1 MFDKEKV
8 QNYITEFLPWTLK
21 RYNVTNPRQIDGR
34 KFTTIENELWK
45 DLIYKGLVPR
55 GTNNPQSSESMA
67 IYNEVERMFRDSWN
81 ALSNQEM
88 HNSYGREDEETASK
102 DAEFIS
108 ADEINRFIV
117 QMSDEEQ
124 NSMSIRDIAAEILKT
139 KPENIKNITTSG
151 SGWEIQTAGDMND
164 SENISDEDDDDME
177 EWEKEGYPSEV
188 AYKNRWRDYED

>member
-1 MFDKEKV
+1 MFDTEKV

-21 RYNVTNPRQIDGR
+21 RYNVTNPKQIDGR
-34 KFTTIENELWK
+34 KYTTIDHELWK
-45 DLIYKGLVPR
+45 SLIYKGLVPR

-88 HNSYGREDEETASK
+88 HNSYGREDEETASE

-151 SGWEIQTAGDMND
+151 SGWEIQTAGDIND

-177 EWEKEGYPSEV
+177 EWEKEGYSSEV

>member
-1 MFDKEKV
+1 MFNTEKL
-8 QNYITEFLPWTLK
+8 QEFINDFVEEALE
-21 RYNVTNPRQIDGR
+21 RHHITNPRQVDGR
-34 KFTTIENELWK
+34 KYTTIDHELWK
-45 DLIYKGLVPR
+45 SLIYRGLVPR

-88 HNSYGREDEETASK
+88 HNSYGREDEETASE

-177 EWEKEGYPSEV
+177 EWEKEGYSSEV